1 MNKYNQQLN
10 EIRVNVIQDLKQLK
24 NKVFFRGKLEDF
36 WEICFELPQTYTLS
50 KYDQQTQYFITELLE
65 INGELRAKG
74 IDNEGNGKEHI
85 FDIYHLS
92 TETLIDILD
101 FEPVHINQ

>member
-10 EIRVNVIQDLKQLK
+10 EIRVNVIQDLKKLK
-24 NKVFFRGKLEDF
+24 NKIFFRGKLEDF
-36 WEICFELPQTYTLS
+36 WEVCFELPQTYTLS

-74 IDNEGNGKEHI
+74 IDNEDGEEQI

-92 TETLIDILD
+92 TETLIDILY
-101 FEPVHINQ
+101 FEPIENNQ